1 MIGILNE
8 KPSQARNFA
17 AALGG
22 MKGTFDG
29 ESYVI
34 VPARGHLYG
43 FIDDPSKQV
52 SSSLA
57 KQYHSWDVGN
67 LPWNVD
73 DFQWKYGMKDGA
85 SATLQNIKKVLSG
98 CDEIVLATDDDPT
111 GEGSLLGWE
120 IIFQLGLKAKKYT
133 RMFFADESEKE
144 IRKAFKNRK
153 LLGTNLSC
161 MYQDPDYKQ
170 AIFRTK
176 WDYMSMQW
184 TRIACAY
191 SPFGYVPRQG
201 RLKSAMVRL
210 VGDQLKAIAEYV
222 EKPYYEARFRDEH
235 GVVYSEKEPKRF
247 EKKEE
252 VPIGDY
258 TDSPVICD
266 SKTIKHTAPPKFM
279 DLAGLSSLL
288 APRGVSAKAVL
299 STYQKMYEAKIVSYP
314 RTEDKCITIEQF
326 KELLPHV
333 DKIAGLLHVNPSI
346 LTHKSPRKTHVKT
359 GMAHGA
365 NRPGSVVPN
374 SLDDLVQ
381 YGPGAREIYVL
392 LATNYLQTLC
402 EDYEYEQQKGHLE
415 KYPTFLGT
423 ANVPKKMGWKQLI
436 TDEDDL
442 IDDNKAEKGLGSLAK
457 PFTYDGVNPKP
468 QAPTMK
474 WLMKQLEKHD
484 VGTGATR
491 TSIYADVTNKS
502 TKHPLLVETRGKLT
516 MAEDGDVS
524 YVLLPNTHIG
534 SLDLTETVLKQMKE
548 IYKGQTDGQEYLKAI
563 ADMVR
568 DDILVMQANSKDI
581 GKLKLTKAVVKKD
594 TYTCQDGPFA
604 GKSFARVWAQYVFSD
619 EECERLAKGET
630 ITIDGAV
637 SSKGQKFSC
646 TGKLAM
652 QKYKGK
658 SFLGF
663 SMEDLVRKNVY
674 TCQSGPFAGK
684 MFSRVFSQ
692 YSFSDDECEKLA
704 KGESITIDGAISSKG
719 QPFACEGKLEEY
731 EYNGRK
737 VFGFKVTSFVNSATE
752 TVPATW
758 CGHKFTKKERAAL
771 EQGEE
776 IFVKGFK
783 SKAGKKFD
791 CYVAFKEKDSGRKG
805 IVFNFDRKK

>member
-22 MKGTFDG
+22 MKGSYQG

-52 SSSLA
+52 PDSLS
-57 KQYHSWDVGN
+57 KQYASWDVTN
-67 LPWNVD
+67 LPWKIG
-73 DFQWKYGMKDGA
+73 DFQWKYRMKDGA
-85 SATLQNIKKVLSG
+85 SATLKTIKSTLSK

-120 IIFQLGLKAKKYT
+120 IIYQLGLKAKKYS

-144 IRKAFKNRK
+144 IQKAFKNRK

-184 TRIACAY
+184 TRIACSC

-201 RLKSAMVRL
+201 RLKSVMVRL

-222 EKPYYEARFRDEH
+222 KKPYYEARFKDDH
-235 GVVYSEKEPKRF
+235 GVIYSEKEPKRF
-247 EKKEE
+247 EKKAE
-252 VPIGDY
+252 VPLGNY
-258 TDSPVICD
+258 TDSSVVCD
-266 SKTIKHTAPPKFM
+266 SKTMKSTPPPKFM
-279 DLAGLSSLL
+279 DLATLSSLL
-288 APRGVSAKAVL
+288 APRGISAKAVL

-314 RTEDKCITIEQF
+314 RTEDKFITIEQF
-326 KELLPHV
+326 KEILPNV
-333 DKIAGLLHVNPSI
+333 DKIARLLHVDPAI
-346 LTHKSPRKTHVKT
+346 LTHRTPRKTHVKT

-365 NRPGSVVPN
+365 NRPGSVVPS
-374 SLDDLVQ
+374 SLDALVQ

-392 LATNYLQTLC
+392 LATNYLQSLC
-402 EDYEYEQQKGHLE
+402 EDYEYEQQKGHVE
-415 KYPTFLGT
+415 KYPTFLGV
-423 ANVPKKMGWKQLI
+423 ANVPKKMGWKQLV

-442 IDDNKAEKGLGSLAK
+442 ADDDKVEKGLGTLAK
-457 PFTYDGVNPKP
+457 PFAHEGVNPKP

-491 TSIYADVTNKS
+491 TSIYADVTNAA
-502 TKHPLLVETRGKLT
+502 TRYPLLVEKKGKLT
-516 MAEDGDVS
+516 MAENGDVS
-524 YVLLPNTHIG
+524 YVLLPGTHIG
-534 SLDLTETVLKQMKE
+534 SLDLTEKVMKQMKE
-548 IYKGQTDGQEYLKAI
+548 IYDGKTDGQQYLDDI
-563 ADMVR
+563 ADMIR
-568 DDILVMQANSKDI
+568 DDILIMQANSKDI
-581 GKLKLTKAVVKKD
+581 GNLKLSKVFVKKD
-594 TYTCQDGPFA
+594 TYTCMEGPFA
-604 GKSFARVWAQYVFSD
+604 GKSFARVWAQYPFSD

-630 ITIDGAV
+630 IKIDGAV

-646 TGKLAM
+646 TGKLKAYKYNGKNVFGFAM
-652 QKYKGK
+652 EE
-658 SFLGF
+658 
-663 SMEDLVRKNVY
+663 MVRTNVY
-674 TCQSGPFAGK
+674 TCKEGPFAGQS
-684 MFSRVFSQ
+684 FSRVFAQ
-692 YSFSDDECEKLA
+692 YSFSDEECEKLA
-704 KGESITIDGAISSKG
+704 KGETIEIDGAVSSKG
-719 QPFACEGKLEEY
+719 TRFACIGKLEEQ
-731 EYNGRK
+731 EYKGRK
-737 VFGFKVTSFVNSATE
+737 YLGFKVEDFVQSATSS
-752 TVPATW
+752 VPAVW
-758 CGHKFTKKERAAL
+758 CGHKFTKKELAAL
-771 EQGEE
+771 EEGKE

-791 CYVAFKEKDSGRKG
+791 CYVSFKETESGRKA
-805 IVFNFDRKK
+805 IVPDFNKKK